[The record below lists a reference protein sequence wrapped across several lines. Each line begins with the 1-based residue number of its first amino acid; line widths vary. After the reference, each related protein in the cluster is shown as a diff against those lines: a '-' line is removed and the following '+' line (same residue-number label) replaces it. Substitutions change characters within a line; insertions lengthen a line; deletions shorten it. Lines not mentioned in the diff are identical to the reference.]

1 MVGLGHYMGS
11 GCGDP
16 TCASP
21 VPESDASQEIV
32 GHLYSGCEDTPVV
45 LQDNKYYTPDG
56 EVKLGCGDNN
66 IPLNEVQETF
76 GVEEGSIGGKL
87 PNEDTIL
94 EWARELLI
102 QEGTLLVRS
111 WKRITSS

>member
-1 MVGLGHYMGS
+1 M
-11 GCGDP
+11 
-16 TCASP
+16 
-21 VPESDASQEIV
+21 
-32 GHLYSGCEDTPVV
+32 V
-45 LQDNKYYTPDG
+45 LQDNEYYTPDG
-56 EVKLGCGDNN
+56 EVKLGCGYNN